1 MTAKEV
7 VREVICLFKGGER
20 WAKGGYM
27 KTADDRNVET
37 YDGPQS
43 EKAAK
48 FCLLGA
54 AHRVLGLKEFKRARE
69 HDVLREFS
77 ALIRDSLPKAKRE
90 AFQAN
95 GNVSKG
101 YVAASNSYEEDPGDY
116 VVAFNDEGCTTF
128 DQIERVLAKA
138 LVRKSKRSKKQATA

>member
-27 KTADDRNVET
+27 KTADDRNVDA

-54 AHRVLGLKEFKRARE
+54 AHKVLGLTEFKRAGE
-69 HDVLREFS
+69 HAVLREFS
-77 ALIRDSLPKAKRE
+77 ELIRDSLPKAKRE
-90 AFQAN
+90 NFRVN
-95 GNVSKG
+95 GHIAKP

-116 VVAFNDEGCTTF
+116 VVTFNDEGCTTF
-128 DQIERVLAKA
+128 DEIERVLARA
-138 LVRKSKRSKKQATA
+138 LVRKGRKKKQATA